1 MTPDDYGSEA
11 FPRIAPTF
19 ERPSRPM
26 LIRPAPRAALNPT
39 GEA

>member
-19 ERPSRPM
+19 MKPSAPSQGSPQSD
-26 LIRPAPRAALNPT
+26 RPA
-39 GEA
+39 

>member
-19 ERPSRPM
+19 ERPPRHRRAAPS
-26 LIRPAPRAALNPT
+26 LTAPRDGPR
-39 GEA
+39 